1 MGARLANDQA
11 ALWPKIL
18 TMRAF
23 LQKFTFLRFLALYRN
38 THGALGQLGWK
49 KVSMGRL
56 LVSGDEAK
64 PWLVYGATDFLEHT
78 ISPSARILE
87 LGGGGS
93 TLFWLNRGNEVVT
106 IENDGEWFCRMK
118 EVVGTNPNW
127 KPYLVEEISIPSLE
141 KLNLGQFDVIVN
153 DFIGDRSSVTKWIEN
168 RLNLGGFIVWD
179 NSDRASETV
188 ALDSLKNSGYGH
200 IDFFGLSPINS
211 FALQTTVLS
220 KSLKSPNWEISRK
233 KTILY

>member
-1 MGARLANDQA
+1 
-11 ALWPKIL
+11 
-18 TMRAF
+18 
-23 LQKFTFLRFLALYRN
+23 
-38 THGALGQLGWK
+38 
-49 KVSMGRL
+49 MGRL

-78 ISPSARILE
+78 ISPKARILE

-93 TLFWLNRGNEVVT
+93 TVFWLNRGNQVVT
-106 IENDGEWFCRMK
+106 IENNSEWFGRMN

-127 KPYLVEEISIPSLE
+127 KPYLVEEISVTSLE
-141 KLNLGQFDVIVN
+141 DLNLGKFDVVVN
-153 DFIGDRSSVTKWIEN
+153 DFIGDRSKLSKWIEN
-168 RLNLGGFIVWD
+168 SVSPGGFIVWD

-188 ALDSLKNSGYGH
+188 ALDNLKKSGFGH

-220 KSLKSPNWEISRK
+220 RSLAAPNWKISRK
-233 KTILY
+233 NAVPY

>member
-1 MGARLANDQA
+1 
-11 ALWPKIL
+11 
-18 TMRAF
+18 MR
-23 LQKFTFLRFLALYRN
+23 
-38 THGALGQLGWK
+38 
-49 KVSMGRL
+49 RL

-106 IENDGEWFCRMK
+106 IENDSKWFSRMN
-118 EVVGTNPNW
+118 ELVGTKPNW
-127 KPYLVEEISIPSLE
+127 KPYLVEEISIPLLE
-141 KLNLGQFDVIVN
+141 NLDLGQFDVIVN
-153 DFIGDRSSVTKWIEN
+153 DFIGDRSSLTSWIEDSVAV
-168 RLNLGGFIVWD
+168 GGYVVWD
-179 NSDRASETV
+179 NSDRPSETM
-188 ALDSLKNSGYGH
+188 ALARLKKSGFGH

-220 KSLKSPNWEISRK
+220 KSLKSPGWEISRK

>member
-1 MGARLANDQA
+1 MC
-11 ALWPKIL
+11 PKL
-18 TMRAF
+18 LSMRAF

-38 THGALGQLGWK
+38 TNGALGQLGWK

-56 LVSGDEAK
+56 LVSGDDAK

-78 ISPSARILE
+78 ISPKARILE

-93 TLFWLNRGNEVVT
+93 TLFWLNRGNQVVT
-106 IENDGEWFCRMK
+106 IENNSEWFGRMN

-127 KPYLVEEISIPSLE
+127 KPYLVEEISVTSLE
-141 KLNLGQFDVIVN
+141 DLNLGKFDVVVN
-153 DFIGDRSSVTKWIEN
+153 DFIGDRSKLSKWIEN
-168 RLNLGGFIVWD
+168 SLSPGGFIVWD

-188 ALDSLKNSGYGH
+188 ALDNLKKSGFGH

-220 KSLKSPNWEISRK
+220 KSLAAPNWKISRK
-233 KTILY
+233 KAVTY

>member
-1 MGARLANDQA
+1 
-11 ALWPKIL
+11 
-18 TMRAF
+18 MRAF

-38 THGALGQLGWK
+38 SRGALGQLGWK
-49 KVSMGRL
+49 KVSMGSL
-56 LVSGDEAK
+56 LVSGDQAK

-78 ISPSARILE
+78 ISPQARILE

-93 TLFWLNRGNEVVT
+93 TLFWLNRGNQVVT
-106 IENDGEWFCRMK
+106 IENDGEWYSRLS
-118 EVVGTNPNW
+118 EVVGPKPNW
-127 KPYLVEEISIPSLE
+127 EPYLVEEISLTSLE

-153 DFIGDRSSVTKWIEN
+153 DFIGDRSGLTRWIEESVA
-168 RLNLGGFIVWD
+168 GGGYVVWD
-179 NSDRASETV
+179 NSDRPSETA
-188 ALDSLKNSGYGH
+188 ALASLKKSGFGH

>member
-1 MGARLANDQA
+1 M
-11 ALWPKIL
+11 IL
-18 TMRAF
+18 NMRAF

-106 IENDGEWFCRMK
+106 IENDSEWFSRMN

-127 KPYLVEEISIPSLE
+127 SPYLVEEISILSLE
-141 KLNLGQFDVIVN
+141 KLNIGKFDVIVN
-153 DFIGDRSSVTKWIEN
+153 DFIGDRSSLTSWIEDN
-168 RLNLGGFIVWD
+168 VAVAGYVVWD
-179 NSDRASETV
+179 NSDRTSETE
-188 ALDSLKNSGYGH
+188 ALDGLKKSGFGH

-220 KSLKSPNWEISRK
+220 KSLTSPNWKISRK
-233 KTILY
+233 KAITY

>member
-1 MGARLANDQA
+1 MGISLANHQA
-11 ALWPKIL
+11 ALCPKIL
-18 TMRAF
+18 SMRAF

-49 KVSMGRL
+49 KVSMERL

-78 ISPSARILE
+78 IPPTARILE

-93 TLFWLNRGNEVVT
+93 TLFWLNRGNQVVT
-106 IENDGEWFCRMK
+106 IENDGEWFGRMK
-118 EVVGTNPNW
+118 EVIGTNPNW

-141 KLNLGQFDVIVN
+141 NLGLGQFDVIVN
-153 DFIGDRSSVTKWIEN
+153 DFIGDRSSVTKWIEGG
-168 RLNLGGFIVWD
+168 LNPGGFIVWD
-179 NSDRASETV
+179 NSDRASETG
-188 ALDSLKNSGYGH
+188 ALDSLKKSGFGH
-200 IDFFGLSPINS
+200 VDFFGLSPINS

-220 KSLKSPNWEISRK
+220 KSLKVPNWEISK
-233 KTILY
+233 KNTILY